1 MSTEEMGMN
10 ILLDTAEKV
19 YSERGRIA
27 GEAYLRSLWKLES
40 ESGLQTLE
48 KIVDLLHYVAD
59 MAEMESR

>member
-1 MSTEEMGMN
+1 MN